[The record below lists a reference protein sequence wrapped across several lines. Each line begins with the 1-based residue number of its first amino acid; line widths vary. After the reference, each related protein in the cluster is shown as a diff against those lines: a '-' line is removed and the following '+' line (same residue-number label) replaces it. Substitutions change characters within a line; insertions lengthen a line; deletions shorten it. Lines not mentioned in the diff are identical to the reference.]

1 MFREKR
7 KNKMERI
14 PTFVKWAGGKK
25 QLIEQFKPF
34 FPEKI
39 NRYIEPFV
47 GGGAVLFYV
56 LKTYKPKEVFIFD
69 INSELINTYEIIR
82 DDVENLIKELK
93 KLKQLHNKEN
103 YYKIR
108 SEDPKL
114 LSKLTSASRFI
125 YLNKTCFNGLYR
137 VNSKGGFNVPIGSYK
152 NPLICPEED
161 LREISKLL
169 KNVKIINGSFEE
181 CLKYAKK
188 NDFVYF
194 DPPYYPLKK
203 SSFTTYTKDNFLED
217 EQKQL
222 RELFEKL
229 GKKGC
234 KVMLSNSDAKFI
246 RDLYKDYNV
255 SFVKATRMIN
265 CDATKRGKINEVV
278 VTNYKPKEKQSI
290 LNTKEV

>member
-1 MFREKR
+1 MRTIKINMKR
-7 KNKMERI
+7 VSI

-25 QLIEQFKPF
+25 QLLEQFNRF
-34 FPEKI
+34 FPKKI

-56 LKTYKPKEVFIFD
+56 LKIHKPKEVFIFD
-69 INSELINTYEIIR
+69 INSELINTYEVIR
-82 DDVENLIKELK
+82 DDVENLIKELH
-93 KLKQLHNKEN
+93 KLKQLHNKET

-108 SEDPKL
+108 EEDPKL
-114 LSKLTSASRFI
+114 LSKLTNASRFI

-152 NPLICPEED
+152 NPAIVNEEE

-169 KNVKIINGSFEE
+169 QRVKIKNASFEE

-188 NDFVYF
+188 DDCVYF

-203 SSFTTYTKDNFLED
+203 SSFTTYTKGNFLD
-217 EQKQL
+217 KEQEQL
-222 RELFEKL
+222 KEIFKELDKR
-229 GKKGC
+229 GC
-234 KVMLSNSDAKFI
+234 KVMLSNSDTDFI
-246 RDLYKDYNV
+246 KNLYKGYKAHI
-255 SFVKATRMIN
+255 VKATRMIN

-278 VTNYKPKEKQSI
+278 ILNYKPTQKEI
-290 LNTKEV
+290 